1 MAILTASP
9 LLFSTGTT
17 RPSGTSTLDSGGAS
31 VLVLG
36 ASDPDCGASASPVP
50 EQAVTASASTP
61 TRAAAPTRCLS
72 TLLISSSSSHR
83 IWCVDGPAVYAICRR
98 ARPRKA
104 GGGRESARREPLMP
118 SLCIAGQKLHAAR
131 ESLGLAAALRPYSTC
146 KDRMSRSEDPCERSP
161 DRPGRRERSH
171 SRVAAG
177 RRADRPRDVDALSL
191 IHISEPTRLGMI
203 SYAVFC

>member
-61 TRAAAPTRCLS
+61 TRAAAPTRFLS

-83 IWCVDGPAVYAICRR
+83 HWCVDAPAVYAICRR

-104 GGGRESARREPLMP
+104 GGGE
-118 SLCIAGQKLHAAR
+118 G
-131 ESLGLAAALRPYSTC
+131 RP
-146 KDRMSRSEDPCERSP
+146 DASR
-161 DRPGRRERSH
+161 
-171 SRVAAG
+171 
-177 RRADRPRDVDALSL
+177 
-191 IHISEPTRLGMI
+191 
-203 SYAVFC
+203 